1 METEQQKPQSD
12 TQSDNLAK
20 AKAEIEEIV
29 KKYNIALIPVVM
41 HHGDKTL
48 TRIDIVPVEETEQ
61 KAE

>member
-41 HHGDKTL
+41 HHGEKTL